1 MNVLAALATQAPI
14 LTEGAVIERLRR
26 TSGPAL
32 HPRAAH
38 SGFIY
43 DTAGAAALG
52 TLYWEYYGIARA
64 FGLPMLSFTPTWR
77 ANPERLEAAGLAA
90 RDVNGDAVRFLEQL
104 RDEACAVSSVAIG
117 GLVGCYG
124 DAYTPEQ
131 GLSEEDAAEFHAWQ
145 ARALAA
151 AAPDFL
157 FAATLPALPEALGLT
172 RALAPCGLPYF
183 LSFITGD
190 DGALL
195 DGTPLSEAIAAA
207 DAAVSPAP
215 AGYFVNCVHPATF
228 ARALEANRPA
238 RLVGFQAN
246 TSRKS
251 PRERE
256 GLAELETETPAAFA
270 EMMADLRNRFG
281 LQILGGCCGTEGAH
295 IRALAARVVEHG
307 DLAGM
312 A

>member
-1 MNVLAALATQAPI
+1 MNVLATFSAGGPI

-26 TSGPAL
+26 ASGPPL

-38 SGFIY
+38 AGFIY

-64 FGLPMLSFTPTWR
+64 SGLPMLSFTPTWR
-77 ANPERLEAAGLAA
+77 ANPERLEAAGLAG

-104 RDEACAVSSVAIG
+104 RDEAGAVSSIAIG
-117 GLVGCYG
+117 GLLGCYG
-124 DAYTPEQ
+124 DAYRPEE
-131 GLSEEDAAEFHAWQ
+131 GLSVGEAAGFHRWQ

-151 AAPDFL
+151 AGPDFL
-157 FAATLPALPEALGLT
+157 FAATLPALPEALGLA

-195 DGTPLSEAIAAA
+195 DGTPLKEAIAAA
-207 DAAVSPAP
+207 DAAASPEP
-215 AGYFVNCVHPATF
+215 AGYFVNCVYPETLS
-228 ARALEANRPA
+228 RALEAHRPA

-246 TSRKS
+246 TSKKS

-256 GLAELETETPAAFA
+256 VLAELETEAPEVFA
-270 EMMADLRNRFG
+270 EMMADLRHRFN

-295 IRALAARVVEHG
+295 IRALAARF
-307 DLAGM
+307 AGI
-312 A
+312 